1 MVIWRVV
8 QPVPPSTHDLKYRLF
23 YGHEGERVVG
33 ALTHQNCYPS

>member
-33 ALTHQNCYPS
+33 DRPR